1 MLTVKLR
8 ALGGSTVIAIPPAM
22 LSQLGLA
29 ASSEVSIAVDG
40 GRLIIEAKQR
50 PKYTLAELLAQ
61 CDFSIPPSEEETE
74 WLNAPPV
81 GREEI

>member
-8 ALGGSTVIAIPPAM
+8 ALGGSTVVAIPPAM

-40 GRLIIEAKQR
+40 GRLIIEPHRR

-61 CDFSIPPSEEETE
+61 CDPDAARDPELQE
-74 WLNAPPV
+74 WLDAPPV
-81 GREEI
+81 GREKL